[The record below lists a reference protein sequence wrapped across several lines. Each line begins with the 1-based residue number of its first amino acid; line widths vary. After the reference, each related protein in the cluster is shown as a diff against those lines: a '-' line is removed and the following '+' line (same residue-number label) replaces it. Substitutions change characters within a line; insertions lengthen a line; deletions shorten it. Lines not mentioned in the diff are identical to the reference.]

1 MSAMFQKLVDS
12 GFMTSEQATYV
23 NEAVMNKE
31 SIIVSGHKGWG
42 ILPLLATISTV
53 AKNNFDILQVKGY
66 ESLEEKSEYFII
78 SKPKDVDY
86 EKLITDAISI
96 IDIPMIAI
104 KDPDH
109 PFSLFKLLKSVYK
122 VNGDTSKVYQV
133 IECAKEDDVKKIGKI
148 TKVTM
153 NESGKL
159 IKENL

>member
-1 MSAMFQKLVDS
+1 MSAMFEKLVDS
-12 GFMTSEQATYV
+12 GFMTSDQATYI
-23 NEAVMNKE
+23 NDAVMRKE

-53 AKNNFDILQVKGY
+53 AKSNFDILQVKGY
-66 ESLEEKSEYFII
+66 ESLEEKTEYFII

-86 EKLITDAISI
+86 EKLVADAIAI
-96 IDIPMIAI
+96 VDTPMITI

-122 VNGDTSKVYQV
+122 TNQDSSKVYQV
-133 IECAKEDDVKKIGKI
+133 VECAKEDDVKKIGKI
-148 TKVTM
+148 TRVSMDEK
-153 NESGKL
+153 GKL